1 MNYTFF
7 NHLKKVH
14 VKRISIFAIRINLN
28 TNMDTVNVAISVLSS
43 LAVCFRLRDES
54 GVYLV

>member
-28 TNMDTVNVAISVLSS
+28 TNMDTVNVAISFLSFS
-43 LAVCFRLRDES
+43 VVWFRLRAKS
-54 GVYLV
+54 GIYLV